1 MTYIYSIFDIHGELN
16 VLKERLNICSAN
28 SSSVTQKKL
37 LLKMYCKMSE
47 NLWKQRAFVVQFHP

>member
-28 SSSVTQKKL
+28 SSSVTQKN
-37 LLKMYCKMSE
+37 YY
-47 NLWKQRAFVVQFHP
+47 